1 MILFTLLLL
10 WYSYDDMNSEKL
22 RRAAEESGVE
32 SDMFYFDPKV
42 INWEDYFMNIHIP
55 GVVKYVFK

>member
-55 GVVKYVFK
+55 G